1 MLLMGVMTMIAAVEH
16 QTDAQHTYHHSY
28 HQSYSH
34 SSFWVA
40 KPVTF
45 LFCAIDIHLALST
58 VEFQSE
64 SSAIAQ
70 LQEQRLLP
78 LRLLA
83 SSFYTIAQRVAD
95 AMAALHD
102 E

>member
-1 MLLMGVMTMIAAVEH
+1 MPNI
-16 QTDAQHTYHHSY
+16 HTIILIISLILILHFGL
-28 HQSYSH
+28 QNPFRFL
-34 SSFWVA
+34 FWVS

-45 LFCAIDIHLALST
+45 LFCAIDIHLALCT

-83 SSFYTIAQRVAD
+83 SSFYTTTQRVAD

>member
-1 MLLMGVMTMIAAVEH
+1 MNLVRIYVHLTN
-16 QTDAQHTYHHSY
+16 
-28 HQSYSH
+28 
-34 SSFWVA
+34 VA
-40 KPVTF
+40 RK
-45 LFCAIDIHLALST
+45 
-58 VEFQSE
+58 FQSE

-83 SSFYTIAQRVAD
+83 SSFYTITQRVAD

-102 E
+102 ETFNGLRALKRGLA